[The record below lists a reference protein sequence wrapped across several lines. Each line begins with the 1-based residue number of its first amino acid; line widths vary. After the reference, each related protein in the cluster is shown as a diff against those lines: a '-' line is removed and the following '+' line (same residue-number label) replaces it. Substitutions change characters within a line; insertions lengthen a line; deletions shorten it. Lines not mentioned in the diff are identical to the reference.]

1 MLFIRSDEPMTQA
14 PDRWEKLRQEIL
26 VCQRCPLAQSRTQAV
41 PGVGPA
47 TALLVIIGEA
57 PGYREDTQGEP
68 FVGSAGKLL
77 TKLLEQ
83 TGIKRESVFITNVV
97 KCRPPENRQPTQSER
112 KSCYSYL
119 IRQLEHIQPK
129 VIALV
134 GRVPTETLLETRGSM
149 GALHGKPF
157 ERDGRTFFVMYH
169 PAAGLY
175 NQTLV
180 PIMEEDMRR
189 LKKLLEKTTD
199 SGEQQ
204 EKGQI
209 PLSDFFSNQEK

>member
-1 MLFIRSDEPMTQA
+1 MAQT
-14 PDRWEKLRQEIL
+14 PDKWESLRQEIL

-41 PGVGPA
+41 PGVGPP

-57 PGYREDTQGEP
+57 PGQREDIQGEP

-83 TGIKRESVFITNVV
+83 AGIKRESVFITNVV

-112 KSCYSYL
+112 KSCHSYL
-119 IRQLEHIQPK
+119 MRQLEHIQPR

-134 GRVPTETLLETRGSM
+134 GRVPAETLLETRGSM
-149 GALHGKPF
+149 GAMHGKIF
-157 ERDGRTFFVMYH
+157 ERDGRAFFVMYH

-180 PIMEEDMRR
+180 PVMEEDMHT
-189 LKKLLEKTTD
+189 LKKLLDKTAD
-199 SGEQQ
+199 SREQV
-204 EKGQI
+204 EKGQL
-209 PLSDFFSNQEK
+209 PLSDFFRK

>member
-1 MLFIRSDEPMTQA
+1 MPFVRSDEPMAHT
-14 PDRWEKLRQEIL
+14 PDKWENLRQEIL

-41 PGVGPA
+41 PGVGPP
-47 TALLVIIGEA
+47 TSLLVIIGEA
-57 PGYREDTQGEP
+57 PGYREDIQGEP

-83 TGIKRESVFITNVV
+83 AGIKRQSVFITNVV

-112 KSCYSYL
+112 KSCHSYL
-119 IRQLEHIQPK
+119 IRQLEHIQPQ

-134 GRVPTETLLETRGSM
+134 GRVPTEALLEIRGSM
-149 GALHGKPF
+149 GALHGKTI

-180 PIMEEDMRR
+180 PIMEEDMRK

-199 SGEQQ
+199 SREQQ
-204 EKGQI
+204 EKGQL
-209 PLSDFFSNQEK
+209 PLSDFFSNQKK